1 MRITILGCGTSTG
14 VPVIGCRCGVCT
26 SNDPRNRRTRTSALF
41 RARGCNILVDT
52 STDLRAQCLA
62 NHIERI
68 DAVLFT
74 HPHADHIHGI
84 DELRIFNLLQRS
96 SIPCYGNEETI
107 KRIRGMFRYI
117 FSEDDNSSWKPR
129 LTLNIMDSPQRIM
142 DTEVIP
148 IRIFHGRLS
157 ILGYRIE
164 DAAYLTDC
172 SEVPPDSLGLLDG
185 IELLIIGALREKPHP
200 THFTIRQAIELSERL
215 GPQRTVLT
223 HLSHSVDYPLH
234 SKDLP
239 DGVEFA
245 YDGMEIEF

>member
-14 VPVIGCRCGVCT
+14 VPVIGCRCSVCT

-41 RARGCNILVDT
+41 QVRGCNILVDT

-84 DELRIFNLLQRS
+84 DELRIFNLLQRT

-117 FSEDDNSSWKPR
+117 FSEDNNSWKPR
-129 LTLNIMDSPQRIM
+129 LTLNIMDSPQKIM

-148 IRIFHGRLS
+148 VRILHGRLS

-172 SEVPPDSLGLLDG
+172 SEVPPDSLKLLDG
-185 IELLIIGALREKPHP
+185 IGLLIIGALREKPHP

-215 GPQRTVLT
+215 VPQRTVLT

-239 DGVEFA
+239 SGVEFA
-245 YDGMEIEF
+245 YDGMEIEL